1 MVHARKT
8 VHETL
13 DGETIVIHLETG
25 SYYSLTGSGSEI
37 WTLLESGGSAGQVCA
52 ELARRHRRPEEDI
65 RIEVESFLADL
76 EREELVEAE
85 DPAEQVLTTAP
96 PRADGAGPSEGTWA
110 PPRLERYDD
119 MRDFLLVDPIHEV
132 DASGWPSRRDAE

>member
-1 MVHARKT
+1 

-37 WTLLESGGSAGQVCA
+37 WTLLEAGGSVEQLCA
-52 ELARRHRRPEEDI
+52 ELARRHQLPEHDI
-65 RIEVESFLADL
+65 RDQVENFIADL
-76 EREELVEAE
+76 EHEELVETG
-85 DPAEQVLTTAP
+85 DRPEQAMPSP
-96 PRADGAGPSEGTWA
+96 PTGANGTWA
-110 PPRLERYDD
+110 SPRLERYDD

-132 DASGWPSRRDAE
+132 DASGWPSREDPE